1 MDKPKNIFILGVL
14 LFLSIV
20 FSYIILED
28 TIGGAKNDFIFH
40 KKFIIL
46 FAEDF
51 KNTLNNYGKGE
62 LLARNSPVFYIFLS
76 LIYKSGIGLDN
87 LKFLNIISIP
97 ILVYLFY
104 SCLRIQFKNIN
115 TNLLIFLSFV
125 VLLSPTIR
133 SLLIWPYPILYGF
146 IFFLLSVKFYLK
158 FTKVKKNK
166 IKEAYKNIIFLAL
179 ASYITPSFSVFAIF
193 FLYKFFLEFKN
204 SKYLFYIIA
213 LNCFLATPAFLHY
226 YINDFY
232 FLNAPVSTIGL
243 SDQLNISNKIVIIS
257 SLILF
262 YFIPFINKKMLGKMS
277 YGFKDLKKQSILI
290 LFFLISVYFFSYPSG
305 NFGGGIFYH
314 LSQNLF
320 ANNIFLFVIFFLSIF
335 LFQTANLI
343 NLNNLLLFLCL
354 ILYNLQASIY
364 HKYFDPLLLFIFLFL
379 ITNNKIANQKIFFDI
394 AKKYYLLY
402 LIFLGISFYK
412 VTFL

>member
-51 KNTLNNYGKGE
+51 KNTLSNYGKGE

-97 ILVYLFY
+97 ILVYVFN

-179 ASYITPSFSVFAIF
+179 ASYITPNFSVFAIF

-204 SKYLFYIIA
+204 SKYLFYVIA

-232 FLNAPVSTIGL
+232 FFNAPVSTIGL

-335 LFQTANLI
+335 LFQAVNLI

-379 ITNNKIANQKIFFDI
+379 ITNYKITNQKIFFDI
-394 AKKYYLLY
+394 VKKYYLFY

-412 VTFL
+412 VIFL